1 MHSPNLFENS
11 HVAPAKK
18 GSTSS
23 SLEAV
28 RSGDL
33 GLVVRLRS
41 AQCDV
46 RVMMETLTREIADQR
61 GVRILRIKI
70 PAEAR
75 FLEAEAFGQPV
86 GEYDAA
92 ARSAVAFR
100 SLADEVQS
108 MVAALGA
115 VA

>member
-1 MHSPNLFENS
+1 
-11 HVAPAKK
+11 
-18 GSTSS
+18 
-23 SLEAV
+23 
-28 RSGDL
+28 
-33 GLVVRLRS
+33 
-41 AQCDV
+41 
-46 RVMMETLTREIADQR
+46 VMMETLTREIADQC
-61 GVRILRIKI
+61 GVRILRNEI